1 MSQSSEKGE
10 SAALGTDADEVPSR
24 AVHGTYQGSIDD
36 EDDLK
41 LTIQVAIETAA
52 SLNEIADVF
61 GVSIAR
67 DNEREHPAIMSRA
80 LPDGKG
86 LDVARQITIRSL
98 DDRSVTYPRPTSS
111 YAERSARR
119 PVNYMAVCDGFGN
132 ENGRS
137 TLML

>member
-1 MSQSSEKGE
+1 MKCLREQFMGRI
-10 SAALGTDADEVPSR
+10 R
-24 AVHGTYQGSIDD
+24 APIDD

-41 LTIQVAIETAA
+41 LTIQVAIKTAA

-61 GVSIAR
+61 GVSIDR
-67 DNEREHPAIMSRA
+67 DNERRQAAIMSRA
-80 LPDGKG
+80 LPNGKG

-111 YAERSARR
+111 YAERPARR